1 MLNDFMVVRR
11 RDQLGSIYFG
21 GRYWLLV
28 VALSGRL
35 CDVSYRLVETC
46 GQGHHDDIYFQYE
59 FFHCSSTV
67 MYFVFYIR
75 SGVLKAKCSMHE
87 E

>member
-46 GQGHHDDIYFQYE
+46 AQGHHDDIYFQYE
-59 FFHCSSTV
+59 FRFVLPPSCISCSI
-67 MYFVFYIR
+67 FAQVF
-75 SGVLKAKCSMHE
+75 
-87 E
+87 